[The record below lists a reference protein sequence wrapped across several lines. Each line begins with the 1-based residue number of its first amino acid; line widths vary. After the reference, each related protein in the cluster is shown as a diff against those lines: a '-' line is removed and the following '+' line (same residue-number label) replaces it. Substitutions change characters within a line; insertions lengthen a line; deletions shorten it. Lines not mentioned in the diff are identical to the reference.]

1 MKAVYVK
8 CETNKCSSKVEK
20 SIKWPQLPFFF
31 SSTAT
36 DIEFTSSHFENPQNL
51 ESENDFNDKT
61 NVSDLLET
69 LDSVKFDDG
78 DIVRHDNNEQE
89 IASQNLFYKL
99 LHKIVII
106 C

>member
-8 CETNKCSSKVEK
+8 FETNKCSSKVEK

-36 DIEFTSSHFENPQNL
+36 DIEFTSSHFEDP
-51 ESENDFNDKT
+51 DFNDKT

-69 LDSVKFDDG
+69 LDSVEFDDK
-78 DIVRHDNNEQE
+78 DTVRHDNNEQE
-89 IASQNLFYKL
+89 IAS
-99 LHKIVII
+99 
-106 C
+106 